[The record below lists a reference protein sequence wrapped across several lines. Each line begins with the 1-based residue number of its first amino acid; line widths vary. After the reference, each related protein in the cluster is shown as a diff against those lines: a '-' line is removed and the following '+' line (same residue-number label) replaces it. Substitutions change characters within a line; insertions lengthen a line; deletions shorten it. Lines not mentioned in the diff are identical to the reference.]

1 MRVHSIA
8 LPVVVAATLAVASP
22 AFAGPPLLCHPFD
35 IGGAAS
41 LPWDGSSSWF
51 QGQSGYD
58 VSRVVADTDAL
69 LTPGT
74 PIVVRMETLRR
85 AVIYASEDAKTAA
98 ALLNHVMDRVR
109 KADAAGKPDAMA
121 YLDAA
126 YVNEAMREITW
137 LGKSPE
143 WSARAAALR
152 PLVKEDAGYALVQKT
167 VELRPDDACVHFAAA
182 LISSDNHRAAYA
194 THAAKA
200 RAGASGDPLL
210 ARNISHVS

>member
-1 MRVHSIA
+1 MRVHSLA
-8 LPVVVAATLAVASP
+8 LPVVLGAALASAGP

-41 LPWDGSSSWF
+41 LPWDGSSSWY

-69 LTPGT
+69 LTPTT

-85 AVIYASEDAKTAA
+85 AVIYASDDAKTAS
-98 ALLNHVMDRVR
+98 ALLDHVMDRVR
-109 KADAAGKPDAMA
+109 KADAAGKPDAIA

-126 YVNEAMREITW
+126 YVNEAMREITL
-137 LGKSPE
+137 LGESAE
-143 WSARAAALR
+143 WRTRAAALR
-152 PLVKEDAGYALVQKT
+152 PLVKEDAGYTLVQRT
-167 VELRPDDACVHFAAA
+167 VELMPNDPCVHFAAA
-182 LISSDNHRAAYA
+182 LISADGHRSAYA

-200 RAGASGDPLL
+200 RAGASRDPLL

>member
-1 MRVHSIA
+1 MRVHSLA
-8 LPVVVAATLAVASP
+8 LPVVLGAALASASP

-41 LPWDGSSSWF
+41 LPWDGSSSWY

-69 LTPGT
+69 LTPTT

-85 AVIYASEDAKTAA
+85 AVIYASDDAKTAS
-98 ALLNHVMDRVR
+98 ALLDHVMDRVR
-109 KADAAGKPDAMA
+109 KADAAGKPDAIA

-126 YVNEAMREITW
+126 YVNEAMREITL
-137 LGKSPE
+137 LGESAE
-143 WSARAAALR
+143 WRTRAAALR
-152 PLVKEDAGYALVQKT
+152 PLVKEDAGYTLVQRT
-167 VELRPDDACVHFAAA
+167 VEL
-182 LISSDNHRAAYA
+182 ISADGHRSAYA